1 MGMINEA
8 DVDGALGPTLRIR
21 FRTGD
26 FDPPA
31 SVPYKAIQSTETPWL
46 NADSIAHA
54 RDVTRRTVVLL
65 KNANKTLPLDRTTL
79 KSIAIIGPRA
89 DSVVRDWY
97 GGTMPYPAITGR
109 QGIVNKLDP
118 SVTVNYVLNDN
129 GGAAT
134 ATAAASDVAVVFV
147 GNHPT
152 CGEPYPPWGSC
163 PSPYEGREQVDRIY
177 IGLEP
182 AQLQLVQ
189 SVAAANPRTIV
200 VLVSSF
206 PQGIGWIN
214 DNVPAIVHVAN
225 SSQELGNGVADVLFG
240 DYNPGGHTT
249 TTWYQSETD
258 IPTEITDYDIKKG
271 TTYWYFKGTP
281 LYPFGYGLSY
291 STFEYANLTVS
302 ADSLSPRCGS
312 VTVEADV
319 TNTSAVAGDEVVQ
332 LYVSYPDSAIQRPIR
347 QLRGFRRVTIDAGA
361 TAHVTFPLASADLSY
376 YDEPTRRF
384 AVEAGKTIE
393 VQIGASSSDIR
404 LRTNVNVTQR

>member
-1 MGMINEA
+1 
-8 DVDGALGPTLRIR
+8 VDGALGPTLRVR

-46 NADSIAHA
+46 DADSIAHA

-65 KNANKTLPLDRTTL
+65 KNANGTLPLDRTTL
-79 KSIAIIGPRA
+79 NSIAIIGPRA

-182 AQLQLVQ
+182 SQLALVQ

-214 DNVPAIVHVAN
+214 DNVPAILHVAN

-249 TTWYQSETD
+249 TTWYQTETD
-258 IPTEITDYDIKKG
+258 IPTEITDYDIRKG
-271 TTYWYFKGTP
+271 TTYWYFTGTP

-291 STFEYANLTVS
+291 STFEYSNLTVS
-302 ADSLSPRCGS
+302 ADGLPAQCGS
-312 VTVEADV
+312 VTIEADI
-319 TNTSAVAGDEVVQ
+319 TNTSAVAGEEVVQ
-332 LYVSYPDSAIQRPIR
+332 LYVAYPDSAIQRPIK
-347 QLRGFRRVTIDAGA
+347 QLRGFRRVTIEAGA
-361 TAHVTFPLASADLSY
+361 TAHVTFPLAAADLAY

-393 VQIGASSSDIR
+393 VQVGASSSDIR
-404 LRTNVNVTQR
+404 LRANVSVTQP